1 LNPNKS
7 IRIIALLLALLV
19 LALLPGLT
27 ERSAAQGGGSWWGS
41 NQWFDWSD
49 FRANAGVRIF
59 LPRLV
64 SGSLEGRGRS
74 DSFGAFGFADD
85 PELFRQA
92 WFELYID
99 RLGLRANIEEDQKF
113 RGRLPLNGEETMRI
127 SELDASTS
135 RLGLDLDLVRY
146 PYLALGINFDY
157 YVEQLTFH
165 DRRDSDPNHWYV
177 YKSSQPLTIGLHGR
191 ALPGRI
197 REIPLVFEGSVR
209 VPVPFVNR
217 PTETKIIDWEVS
229 GGLRPAI
236 WDMSLYGHSTFSFG
250 IEVGFRSIYLEM
262 IPREAAHPLGGDTD
276 VKLRAHWQGFFTQI
290 GFYF

>member
-1 LNPNKS
+1 MNPNKS
-7 IRIIALLLALLV
+7 IRILALSLVLLALV
-19 LALLPGLT
+19 LLPGLT

-49 FRANAGVRIF
+49 YRANAGVRIF

-64 SGSLEGRGRS
+64 SGSLEARGRN
-74 DSFGAFGFADD
+74 DSFGTFGFADD
-85 PELFRQA
+85 PEFFRQA

-127 SELDASTS
+127 SELDVSTS

-146 PYLALGINFDY
+146 PFLALGINFDY
-157 YVEQLTFH
+157 YIEQLTFH
-165 DRRDSDPNHWYV
+165 DRRDTDPNNWYV

-197 REIPLVFEGSVR
+197 REMPITFEGSVR

-217 PTETKIIDWEVS
+217 PTETKVIDWEIS
-229 GGLRPAI
+229 GGLRPAV

-250 IEVGFRSIYLEM
+250 IEVGFRSVYLEM
-262 IPREAAHPLGGDTD
+262 VPREASHPLGDTD

-290 GFYF
+290 GLYF